1 MAAPTEK
8 GEYDIAGAAR
18 ELLEK
23 REPAGIVGIRESAA
37 AVLAALV
44 GTLHLDRDLLS
55 GLVIVVLGAG
65 ARPAS
70 AGPATP
76 VIVPV
81 TVAKLARLLIEP
93 ESLTMNS
100 SSGLPLPSPRQAQ
113 TMPWQLHQNHESTA
127 IEGG

>member
-1 MAAPTEK
+1 MSTLAISRSVSRRAPDNAIAMAAPTEK

-65 ARPAS
+65 ADQHQQDP
-70 AGPATP
+70 
-76 VIVPV
+76 
-81 TVAKLARLLIEP
+81 
-93 ESLTMNS
+93 
-100 SSGLPLPSPRQAQ
+100 PRR
-113 TMPWQLHQNHESTA
+113 
-127 IEGG
+127 